1 MVGKKKESKQ
11 PGLFIFTACHLVSS
25 FSVYPST
32 NFLKQ
37 WCPILVSI
45 RITREFVKR
54 ADFWAPHQRIQILCR
69 WGEGGGDVILTYL
82 NKHSRWWK
90 WRHSSKHTEIS
101 FQEPISKA
109 YFPNYQEERKEN
121 TENKYHE
128 AMLKV
133 NISNR
138 NWPLKHAVQDR
149 DRKFP
154 FNFYTFQGKQREF
167 KLSL

>member
-1 MVGKKKESKQ
+1 MSKQWLKKKKKKASKQ
-11 PGLFIFTACHLVSS
+11 PGLFIFTACHLISS
-25 FSVYPST
+25 FSVYPPT

-69 WGEGGGDVILTYL
+69 WGVVGGDVILTYL

-109 YFPNYQEERKEN
+109 YFPNYQEVKKEKR
-121 TENKYHE
+121 T
-128 AMLKV
+128 LK
-133 NISNR
+133 ICIM
-138 NWPLKHAVQDR
+138 
-149 DRKFP
+149 
-154 FNFYTFQGKQREF
+154 KQCS
-167 KLSL
+167 K